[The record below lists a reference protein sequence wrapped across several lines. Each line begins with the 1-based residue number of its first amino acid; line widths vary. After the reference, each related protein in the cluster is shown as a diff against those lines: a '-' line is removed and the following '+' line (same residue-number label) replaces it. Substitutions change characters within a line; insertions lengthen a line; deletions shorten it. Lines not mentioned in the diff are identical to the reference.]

1 MSFAHA
7 KHMCISM
14 LAHVACAR
22 RVQYAQAAHACA
34 HAQAT
39 RTYIQYFCDVTRFCC
54 VSSAPCRDGVCHTG
68 AGPSRGKG
76 SEYTILKL

>member
-7 KHMCISM
+7 KHMYISM
-14 LAHVACAR
+14 LACAR
-22 RVQYAQAAHACA
+22 RVQYAHACA
-34 HAQAT
+34 HAQA
-39 RTYIQYFCDVTRFCC
+39 RYVRIYEYFCDVTRFLCA
-54 VSSAPCRDGVCHTG
+54 SAPCRDGVCHTG